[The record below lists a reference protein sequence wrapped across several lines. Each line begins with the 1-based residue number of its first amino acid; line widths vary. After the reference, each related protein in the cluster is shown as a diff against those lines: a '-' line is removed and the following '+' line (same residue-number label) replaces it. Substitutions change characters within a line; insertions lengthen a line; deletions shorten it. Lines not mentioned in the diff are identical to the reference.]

1 MKVVKRN
8 GKFVEFDE
16 EKIRIA
22 INKANATVMDSKR
35 IPDRGIDSIIRYIKS
50 LDKKRILVEDIQ
62 DIIEEKLMSKG
73 YYELARN
80 YITYRYSRAIARKTN
95 TTDEIILGQIKRDF
109 KDNANILTAANVRD
123 LISSLIS
130 NDLSRRILL
139 KEDIISSHDKGII
152 YFGGLDYYIEPMIN
166 YSYIDIGEMLL
177 NGFVMNGIKVSTPKS
192 LEVAVNHM
200 IRIVLNVLDNQYGK
214 VVLNLSSFGKYIN
227 LSREK
232 IINSIDSLKIKSVK
246 DKENFINNKLKKEI
260 ESLCQMIIYE
270 FNTRT
275 LKNGKSLGV
284 ILLLDTNNEYRE
296 LLEMFYKTLIDEKS
310 KGILYEDDSYR
321 KVVYP
326 KLIYVLNEYTD
337 YKYFNKVLKDNNELS
352 FVSDNK
358 YKSLKIGHFNKGEV
372 YLNMLDI
379 ALNSKNIE
387 DYYKLIDERLI
398 TVKEALICKCES
410 LLGTYASISPIH
422 YLYGGIS
429 RLQNDSKIDSLID
442 NNYSSLT
449 IHILGLY
456 ESMCNLKLNNDD
468 VLNIIKYLYNKV
480 NIMEKELNLG
490 ILLDGT
496 YNKEISRYFID
507 KCRSMYQLDRKLN
520 KEEYYKP
527 YIIYE
532 KDLYKRISN
541 DKEYAKYFKGGY
553 ITYINLSNNINY
565 EKLLKYCKDNKGYI
579 EFINK

>member
-8 GKFVEFDE
+8 GKFVDFDE

-200 IRIVLNVLDNQYGK
+200 IRIVLNILDNQYGK

>member
-8 GKFVEFDE
+8 GKFVDFDE

-200 IRIVLNVLDNQYGK
+200 IRIVLNILDNQYGK

-284 ILLLDTNNEYRE
+284 IFLLDTNNEYRE

>member
-8 GKFVEFDE
+8 GKFVDFDE